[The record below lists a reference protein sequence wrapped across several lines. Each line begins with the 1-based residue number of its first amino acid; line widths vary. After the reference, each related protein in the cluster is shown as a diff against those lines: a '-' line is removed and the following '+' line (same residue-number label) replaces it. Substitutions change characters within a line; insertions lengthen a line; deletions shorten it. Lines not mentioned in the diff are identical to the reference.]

1 MMCSKGCGRPAKVR
15 GMCKSHYSSDRK
27 HRELLGLWMH
37 RTASIGVTRRL
48 RALNALGYSQDDLAA
63 RLGVHYS
70 WVCKLMSTERAQV
83 NKVNPDTVTRVT
95 DLYNQLSM
103 TPGPSERARRAARIK
118 GWAPPLAWDDD
129 TIDDPN
135 AQPDG
140 QLHRSDRKT
149 VPFTE
154 EYLELRSLGYN
165 DLQIVRKWSIKPE
178 SLLRQLNRYDIPPS
192 PALVTLAASR
202 KYQRSKAAS

>member
-1 MMCSKGCGRPAKVR
+1 MMCSRGCGRPAKVR
-15 GMCKSHYSSDRK
+15 GMCKSHYSADRK
-27 HRELLGLWMH
+27 RRELLGQWIP

-48 RALNALGYSQDDLAA
+48 RALNALGYSQQDLAD
-63 RLGVHYS
+63 RLGAHYS
-70 WVCKLMSTERAQV
+70 WICKLMSNGRAQ
-83 NKVNPDTVTRVT
+83 VNPDTVTRIA

-103 TPGPSERARRAARIK
+103 TPGSSERARRAARIK

-129 TIDDPN
+129 TIDDPH

-140 QLHRSDRKT
+140 QIRRTDRKT

-178 SLLRQLNRYDIPPS
+178 SLLRQLNRYEIPPS
-192 PALVTLAASR
+192 PALVTLASSR
-202 KYQRSKAAS
+202 KYHRSKTAS